1 MIQKYTKEQAKIEV
15 TKLVQ
20 KFKDDFH
27 DRKNPQMKEAQ
38 LEDTYIKPL
47 FSFLNWNIHTSGIKK
62 GMEEFRVQTSQRV
75 KKSTKQ
81 PDYELWLPEK
91 ENPSQMKRHLF
102 MEAKDPKYDL
112 QKEVQWMRQ
121 AYQYAHSTLSLSER
135 SNKRTNLSILT
146 DFEEFRLFDC
156 RDPYPLTKNDASLY
170 NKYVIKKFDLRYT
183 DYIENFDLLWD
194 TFERNNVQNGS
205 LASFEITDKDLKKNR
220 IAPDLK
226 FLDDLKQWRL
236 DFARS
241 MYKSNKSVSNEH
253 LTSATQTLI
262 NRIIFLKML
271 TDREIEDDYLTKI
284 LERIENDKEEISIY
298 DSCRDI
304 FQELDKKY
312 NGDIFKRRDDLDPVK
327 VENKVFKKIL
337 KSLRPEKSVYTL
349 NAMPVEII
357 GNAYEQFLGDVIV
370 HKGRGIA
377 AEPKPEVR
385 KAGGVY
391 YTPKYIVDYIVE
403 NTVGEKL
410 KKCKNP
416 KDVSEIKIVDPAC
429 GSGSFLLGAYDIL
442 VEWHLNY
449 FKNQVDKLFKNGKT
463 LNQINKK
470 YLNEVKCYSDDSEVN
485 NFQYSLHLT
494 SKLKKQILSNN
505 LFGVDIDNNAVEI
518 TKFSLSMKALENTT
532 HDELYEDYDLFN
544 QTLLPELGSN
554 IKCGNSLIGSDS
566 FDGEFLFDIDERK
579 NVNAFD
585 WDVEF
590 PEVFGRDKPS
600 EGPKPSEGSRNGFDC
615 VIGNPPYRRE
625 LDYKELMDPI
635 ARSDLGK
642 SYRSPRMDLWY
653 YFVHRGI
660 EVLKKDGVLSFIVN
674 SYWLVGT
681 GSKKLIKQVK
691 EETSLKEIFYFS
703 NIRIFQNVSGRHL
716 VFRLNKNHKSKNC
729 KVKIINKEKETNGR
743 PFVEG
748 IGKVNTFYKQ
758 YEDLFIEDKIDI
770 LRTSSILKKLNK
782 IKILTD
788 YGIVRQGIAE
798 NPSVIGKKIA
808 EKSNGFY
815 LKGEGVFVLSEK
827 ELKYLKLPKN
837 EKKIVKRYHMLD
849 SLGRYDI
856 NDRNKKFII
865 YSTKSTCPSIN
876 HYPTIKKHLLKF
888 KPIMM
893 KRRETKKGAN
903 SWWHLHWPRDEG
915 IWKTSKVISI
925 QMGARPSFV
934 FSDKEIYTTFS
945 TNVFVPTDSKDITLQ
960 YYTAILNSKLLWYWF
975 NHNAKKRG
983 VGLEINGNA
992 LSRTPIKLV
1001 DFENKKDK
1009 ARHDQMVA
1017 YVDTMLELNK
1027 ELQKAKTEHEKEQLQ
1042 RQIKATDER
1051 IDKLVYKL
1059 YNLTPEEIT
1068 IVEEATK

>member
-1 MIQKYTKEQAKIEV
+1 MNQRFTKTHAKEEI

-27 DRKNPQMKEAQ
+27 DIKNPQMKEAQ

-449 FKNQVDKLFKNGKT
+449 FKSQVDKLFKNGKT

-470 YLNEVKCYSDDSEVN
+470 YLNEVKCHYDDNEVN
-485 NFQYSLHLT
+485 DFQNSLHLT
-494 SKLKKQILSNN
+494 SKLKKQILNNN
-505 LFGVDIDNNAVEI
+505 LFGVDIDSNAVEI
-518 TKFSLSMKALENTT
+518 TKFSLNMKALENTT
-532 HDELYEDYDLFN
+532 HDELYEDYDLFH
-544 QTLLPELGSN
+544 QTLLPELGNN
-554 IKCGNSLIGSDS
+554 IKCGNSLVGSDY
-566 FDGEFLFDIDERK
+566 FDGKILFDMDERK
-579 NVNAFD
+579 KVNAFD
-585 WDVEF
+585 WEVEF
-590 PEVFGRDKPS
+590 S
-600 EGPKPSEGSRNGFDC
+600 EIFKEGGFDC
-615 VIGNPPYRRE
+615 VIGNPPYVKAR
-625 LDYKELMDPI
+625 DYNKDKDFCRNYLNKSSKYQTLYLMW
-635 ARSDLGK
+635 DLYIPFVEKGLNILNTNGFFGYIIPDTLEK
-642 SYRSPRMDLWY
+642 SEYS
-653 YFVHRGI
+653 
-660 EVLKKDGVLSFIVN
+660 
-674 SYWLVGT
+674 
-681 GSKKLIKQVK
+681 KLIKK
-691 EETSLKEIFYFS
+691 F
-703 NIRIFQNVSGRHL
+703 
-716 VFRLNKNHKSKNC
+716 
-729 KVKIINKEKETNGR
+729 
-743 PFVEG
+743 
-748 IGKVNTFYKQ
+748 
-758 YEDLFIEDKIDI
+758 
-770 LRTSSILKKLNK
+770 ILKN
-782 IKILTD
+782 
-788 YGIVRQGIAE
+788 Y
-798 NPSVIGKKIA
+798 
-808 EKSNGFY
+808 
-815 LKGEGVFVLSEK
+815 FVTQIDFFPES
-827 ELKYLKLPKN
+827 YIFHS
-837 EKKIVKRYHMLD
+837 EKKIVGIKNIVLFVKKSRGKKTRKIIHAINYTEIQKENIVQYDENIFSTYNLEIDLNNVETLTLSDICLVSYGLRLNSDKDDKNPKFKKVDLLSDKKNEINWKPFTEGKYLSRYNINKYKFLELD
-849 SLGRYDI
+849 SDRCPKRLVRPTFKELYESNKLLLGRQKRVCVFDEKNTI
-856 NDRNKKFII
+856 VDNTIMVCSLHKSFEGLENSNLNKYYNNLNANREYLVQQSK
-865 YSTKSTCPSIN
+865 N
-876 HYPTIKKHLLKF
+876 HSLKYLL
-888 KPIMM
+888 
-893 KRRETKKGAN
+893 G
-903 SWWHLHWPRDEG
+903 
-915 IWKTSKVISI
+915 
-925 QMGARPSFV
+925 
-934 FSDKEIYTTFS
+934 
-945 TNVFVPTDSKDITLQ
+945 
-960 YYTAILNSKLLWYWF
+960 ILNSTITKYYLMIITKGGIDAYPDDWKNVIIPFLD
-975 NHNAKKRG
+975 
-983 VGLEINGNA
+983 I
-992 LSRTPIKLV
+992 
-1001 DFENKKDK
+1001 DNKKDK
-1009 ARHDQMVA
+1009 AHHDQMV
-1017 YVDTMLELNK
+1017 VFVNTMLSLNK
-1027 ELQKAKTEHEKEQLQ
+1027 ELQKVKTEHEKELIQ
-1042 RQIKATDER
+1042 RQINATDNK

-1059 YNLTPEEIT
+1059 YDLTPEEID
-1068 IVEEATK
+1068 IIEESVK